1 LKLKFSKFARNT
13 KSGLIIL
20 TLSLLSSSCA
30 VSVANDQKANK
41 TSSSDTPEAK
51 QSYPVV
57 KVVKVTS
64 GMLDHKLELPGELR
78 AYQDV
83 PIHAKVEGFI
93 SWIGVDRGS
102 ILKKGDKMITIY
114 CPELLEKVREA
125 QAKASSAN
133 STYKRSLANIDA
145 EKSKLVEVEARLN
158 ADSLT
163 LQRLEEAAK
172 TPGAI
177 AQNEVDVQSQT
188 VQADKARVASV
199 KQEIEAAKAVAAA
212 EVENVKAA
220 KNIVEAEY
228 AMRSYLT
235 LTAPFDG
242 VITERNVHEGS
253 IVSVDPRRDQPGAAL
268 VRIQQRNLLRLVVAV
283 PEGSVSGLKLGQKI
297 PFSVPAYLGKTFYG
311 TVARLG
317 YALDQSTRTMPV
329 ELNAWNPTRELEPG
343 MFATVHWQ
351 VTRPYK
357 TLFVPFSAVAADLRG
372 TFVNVIRNGVSNRVE
387 VQRGLP
393 MGQLMEIVGAV
404 EPGELVALKASD
416 DLKTGTKV
424 LTKEPT
430 EEEIAK
436 AAKAA
441 TQGAGGD

>member
-145 EKSKLVEVEARLN
+145 EKSKLVEV
-158 ADSLT
+158 S
-163 LQRLEEAAK
+163 
-172 TPGAI
+172 G
-177 AQNEVDVQSQT
+177 
-188 VQADKARVASV
+188 
-199 KQEIEAAKAVAAA
+199 
-212 EVENVKAA
+212 
-220 KNIVEAEY
+220 KNTRGY
-228 AMRSYLT
+228 R
-235 LTAPFDG
+235 
-242 VITERNVHEGS
+242 TE
-253 IVSVDPRRDQPGAAL
+253 
-268 VRIQQRNLLRLVVAV
+268 
-283 PEGSVSGLKLGQKI
+283 
-297 PFSVPAYLGKTFYG
+297 
-311 TVARLG
+311 
-317 YALDQSTRTMPV
+317 
-329 ELNAWNPTRELEPG
+329 
-343 MFATVHWQ
+343 
-351 VTRPYK
+351 
-357 TLFVPFSAVAADLRG
+357 
-372 TFVNVIRNGVSNRVE
+372 
-387 VQRGLP
+387 
-393 MGQLMEIVGAV
+393 
-404 EPGELVALKASD
+404 
-416 DLKTGTKV
+416 
-424 LTKEPT
+424 
-430 EEEIAK
+430 
-436 AAKAA
+436 
-441 TQGAGGD
+441 